1 MILKLTIMKNHLSSF
16 FAILSILVSFSL
28 SAQDDVY
35 KAMLK
40 RTSVAIHKAQ
50 KTMIASKTTD
60 VGGKLAKAVLLQSHA
75 VKLYEQKKQGE
86 AASNSALARE
96 LASGIIKE
104 LSGKTD
110 AFFVITDEEKKLIT
124 ESKSEN
130 ELLKEGKNSLK
141 EFAGKSDKDY
151 STPSSLNTSN
161 IDIK

>member
-1 MILKLTIMKNHLSSF
+1 
-16 FAILSILVSFSL
+16 
-28 SAQDDVY
+28 
-35 KAMLK
+35 
-40 RTSVAIHKAQ
+40 
-50 KTMIASKTTD
+50 
-60 VGGKLAKAVLLQSHA
+60 
-75 VKLYEQKKQGE
+75 
-86 AASNSALARE
+86 

>member
-1 MILKLTIMKNHLSSF
+1 MIFKLTIMKIRLLSF
-16 FAILSILVSFSL
+16 FTALSFLVSFSL
-28 SAQDDVY
+28 SAQDDAC

-96 LASGIIKE
+96 LASGIIKD

-110 AFFVITDEEKKLIT
+110 AFFAITDEEKKLIT
-124 ESKSEN
+124 ETKSET

-151 STPSSLNTSN
+151 SSPASLNNTN